1 MVVMRSKTRFGFGLG
16 VSSSSP
22 SAAKASCNSRLTTVA
37 TEIPSR
43 WAMRWMARAREEH
56 ARRLCLR
63 MRLGSDPRR
72 LPHKRLGSHRGQR
85 ARYGLLRWR
94 DR

>member
-43 WAMRWMARAREEH
+43 WANAVDGASHVRGDGGEGVAGTLYFHVESFRMLSIVTDC
-56 ARRLCLR
+56 RLESLSSVSAKSR
-63 MRLGSDPRR
+63 
-72 LPHKRLGSHRGQR
+72 
-85 ARYGLLRWR
+85 
-94 DR
+94 

>member
-16 VSSSSP
+16 ISSSSP

-56 ARRLCLR
+56 ARPALI
-63 MRLGSDPRR
+63 
-72 LPHKRLGSHRGQR
+72 LPSENT
-85 ARYGLLRWR
+85 YFV
-94 DR
+94 